1 MTSEERGRRLED
13 YDLDDNTLAEL
24 AALICGDDGPYYRE
38 GWKLEQLLR
47 NAGWADIEEYD
58 RGSRRRWLFG
68 QLEAHKK
75 DPGAIAALVRRL
87 ADSREYIGEP
97 AMAEATIRELND
109 LLALEG
115 FRVRTANGRGQII
128 DATAADAPEHE
139 APVQLKTSVAALVA
153 DPTAASALQ
162 RRLEE
167 TLACQEG
174 GAHMAAVIMMGSLLE
189 GVLVEVF
196 KQRGPSIPGN
206 APFKQLISR
215 AHQLGYIQGHI
226 EEFSQSLRD
235 FRNLAHVH
243 EQIRTGR
250 APDRDTA
257 RVCWWVV
264 VAALNDLAASQP
276 RWPGLLG

>member
-1 MTSEERGRRLED
+1 MTGEERGRRLED
-13 YDLDDNTLAEL
+13 YDLDDNTLTEL

-47 NAGWADIEEYD
+47 NAGWGEVEEYD
-58 RGSRRRWLFG
+58 RGSRRRWL
-68 QLEAHKK
+68 LEQFEARKK
-75 DPGAIAALVRRL
+75 DPGAIAALVRRV

-97 AMAEATIRELND
+97 ALAEETLRELND
-109 LLALEG
+109 LLAHEG
-115 FRVRTANGRGQII
+115 FRVRTINGRAQII

-139 APVQLKTSVAALVA
+139 APVQLTTSVAALVA
-153 DPTAASALQ
+153 DPTAAQALQ

-174 GAHMAAVIMMGSLLE
+174 GAYMAAVIMMGSLLE

-196 KQRGPSIPGN
+196 AQRGTPMSGHT
-206 APFKQLISR
+206 PFKQLISR
-215 AHQLGYIQGHI
+215 AHQLGYIQADV

-243 EQIRTGR
+243 QQIQTGR

-276 RWPGLLG
+276 R